1 MRKHSMM
8 LTVIAAVLLVALC
21 IDALELSHRLLPD
34 YQDSIEEISLS
45 EYQSILTVNSRE
57 AVSLYPWD
65 IYESVKNNS
74 KLKPVQSSEYEF
86 IYPDKQISQLISI
99 FSPWV
104 SNGYESIEWNK
115 KMEYLHGDKDLLFF
129 IKDVTFTDNLGISY
143 LVNIALTDERL
154 LYYACD
160 RLNIETIPS
169 EIITSSYDK
178 LNKDY
183 SVFRDM
189 YRNGIY
195 TTGSGESESDG
206 DNPNIATRNGD
217 ANCFEL
223 FIQKLQTLEYAEIEW
238 MGSDPAL
245 VDMQSKYSN
254 LATSMIG
261 ESGISGTV
269 YKHSDKTPNV
279 VNVDF
284 SIDNMEL
291 VLFYDLEMWSITGFS
306 MKI

>member
-1 MRKHSMM
+1 MRKHSMQ
-8 LTVIAAVLLVALC
+8 LTVITAVLLVVLC
-21 IDALELSHRLLPD
+21 IGALELSRHLLPD

-45 EYQSILTVNSRE
+45 EYQSILTVNSQK
-57 AVSLYPWD
+57 AAALYPWD
-65 IYESVKNNS
+65 IYESAKNNS
-74 KLKPVQSSEYEF
+74 KLKSVQSSEFEF

-104 SNGYESIEWNK
+104 STSFETIEWNK
-115 KMEYLHGDKDLLFF
+115 KMEYLHGEKDLLFF

-160 RLNIETIPS
+160 RLSTETIPS

-189 YRNGIY
+189 YRNGVY

-206 DNPNIATRNGD
+206 DNPNIATLSGD
-217 ANCFEL
+217 ANCFDL
-223 FIQKLQTLEYAEIEW
+223 FIQKLQALEYAEIEW
-238 MGSDPAL
+238 MGLDPAL

-261 ESGISGTV
+261 ESGIAGTV
-269 YKHSDKTPNV
+269 YKHNNNTPNV

-284 SIDNMEL
+284 LIDNMNL

-306 MKI
+306 MRT